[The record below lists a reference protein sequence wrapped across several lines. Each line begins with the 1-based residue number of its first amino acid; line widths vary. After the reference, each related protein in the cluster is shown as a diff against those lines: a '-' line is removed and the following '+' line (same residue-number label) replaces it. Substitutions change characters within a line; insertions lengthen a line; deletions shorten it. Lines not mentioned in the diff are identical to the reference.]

1 LDTNRGVGILG
12 RLLTCVQMSQDRR
25 SRGVMS
31 RQDIDDATGKRLSAF
46 LPPERSGKPGHP
58 CRDNRAI
65 VDALPG
71 SSGALPEGH
80 PPRVRSLKERPRAL
94 PERAGV

>member
-1 LDTNRGVGILG
+1 MDTNRGVGILG

-71 SSGALPEGH
+71 ILRGTPRRDIPPESGL
-80 PPRVRSLKERPRAL
+80 
-94 PERAGV
+94 